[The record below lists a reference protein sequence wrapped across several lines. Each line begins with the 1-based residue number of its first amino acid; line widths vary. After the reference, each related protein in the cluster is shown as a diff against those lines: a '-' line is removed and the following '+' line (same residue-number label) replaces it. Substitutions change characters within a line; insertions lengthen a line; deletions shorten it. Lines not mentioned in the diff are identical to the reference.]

1 MLVHE
6 IIEHRNTGTAATRR
20 TVLQPASVGVR
31 TPQWYYSVVN
41 GSHVVVMGDRGRLV
55 IPAEVREHLGL
66 GVGTTLTLLEA
77 PDGLVLFTREQL
89 RSLVRRDL
97 AGLDLVDEL
106 LADRRSGAAAED
118 A

>member
-41 GSHVVVMGDRGRLV
+41 GSHVVVM
-55 IPAEVREHLGL
+55 AEVREHLGL